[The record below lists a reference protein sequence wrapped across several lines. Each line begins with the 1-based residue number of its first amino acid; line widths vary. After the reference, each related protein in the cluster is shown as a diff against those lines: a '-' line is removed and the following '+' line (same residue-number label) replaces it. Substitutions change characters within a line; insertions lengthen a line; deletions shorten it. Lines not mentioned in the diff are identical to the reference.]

1 MRSETKAGL
10 EKLSQVS
17 NVGLPSRE
25 IRIQGEGSRGGC
37 QRREISL
44 EHVAFEMSAQ
54 DDSTFPLPFSS
65 SEGGAPSLIK
75 LSCQDY

>member
-1 MRSETKAGL
+1 MRSERKAGL
-10 EKLSQVS
+10 ENLSQVS
-17 NVGLPSRE
+17 SVGSPVE
-25 IRIQGEGSRGGC
+25 IRIQREGSEGGC

-54 DDSTFPLPFSS
+54 DDSTFHLPFSS
-65 SEGGAPSLIK
+65 SEGGAPSLKK